1 MQQIQFEE
9 ILIENI
15 GRYLKTEQ
23 IRFVVLNTEE
33 NEISWVVRKT
43 VISSFFNRAWS
54 KYSETEISF
63 LFDFFI
69 NVFFQ
74 DQNTGNGYIDQT
86 IPQRDVEEMISMQP
100 NVSFFIHI
108 SLTDGENKTGQ
119 IDVVAKRHLTTKSCG
134 QLRIVIFRSLQ

>member
-23 IRFVVLNTEE
+23 IRFVVLNTE
-33 NEISWVVRKT
+33 VRKT

-63 LFDFFI
+63 LFNFFI
-69 NVFFQ
+69 EVIFQ

-108 SLTDGENKTGQ
+108 SLNDGEIKTGQ
-119 IDVVAKRHLTTKSCG
+119 IDVGAERHLTTKSCG